1 MANWD
6 LFQEMNKLHKELDKA
21 FRSSALSPLNSSFL
35 PGIGAGDYPR
45 FNVRE
50 DKDNYYVEALVPGI
64 DPKDL
69 DLNVMQGTL
78 SLAGERKEHDMQ
90 QVTWHRR
97 ERGAGKFMRSIELPE
112 SIDIS
117 RIDAEYRDGV
127 LLITLPKK
135 ELAKPKKIAI
145 SAQ

>member
-6 LFQEMNKLHKELDKA
+6 LFQEMNKLHRELDKA
-21 FRSSALSPLNSSFL
+21 FKSSALSPLSSSFL

-50 DKDNYYVEALVPGI
+50 GQDNYYVEALVPGI
-64 DPKDL
+64 DPQDL

-78 SLAGERKEHDMQ
+78 SLAGERKEYDLQ

-112 SIDIS
+112 SIDTS

>member
-1 MANWD
+1 MASWD
-6 LFQEMNKLHKELDKA
+6 LFQEMNKLHRELDKA
-21 FRSSALSPLNSSFL
+21 FRGSGLAYASPSFL

-45 FNVRE
+45 FNLSE
-50 DKDNYYVEALVPGI
+50 DKNNFYVEALVPGI

-78 SLAGERKEHDMQ
+78 SLAGERKEHDLD

-97 ERGAGKFMRSIELPE
+97 ERGAGKFMRSLELPE
-112 SIDIS
+112 SVDINK
-117 RIDAEYRDGV
+117 INAEYRNGV
-127 LLITLPKK
+127 LVITLPKK
-135 ELAKPKKIAI
+135 ELAKPRKISV